1 MLWAAIGARGRTA
14 GNRGGKSVENTGVY
28 MVFKEAFDQS
38 QFLGKTA
45 LDEACSA
52 AYYTAYAFKIGRSV
66 GGCSSVG

>member
-1 MLWAAIGARGRTA
+1 MLWAAIGARCRKA
-14 GNRGGKSVENTGVY
+14 GSRGVKLVKNTGVY

-38 QFLGKTA
+38 RFLGKTA

-52 AYYTAYAFKIGRSV
+52 AYYTAYAFRIGRSV